1 MCGCWCTEFN
11 LRQFLSVEPVLGVL
25 QQHSGAAMQRTR
37 HLKVGALTDAQARG
51 VGHHTAAVRQ
61 ASNNGTTEAPQAT
74 AQEAAGNSF
83 TQDHFIFP
91 SPLTA
96 SARVCVLPCVC
107 ADEVNTTGRMLAV
120 CGCWCSGR

>member
-1 MCGCWCTEFN
+1 
-11 LRQFLSVEPVLGVL
+11 
-25 QQHSGAAMQRTR
+25 
-37 HLKVGALTDAQARG
+37 
-51 VGHHTAAVRQ
+51 VGHQTAAVRQ

-96 SARVCVLPCVC
+96 SARVCVLP
-107 ADEVNTTGRMLAV
+107 NTTKHAPLLFEPKLA
-120 CGCWCSGR
+120 GFALRE